1 MKEGLLELKGA
12 QKHENS
18 MVCEISQPKIAPAK
32 MALGCEMISQP
43 KALLCETL
51 LWHTSAILQPPT
63 SFHSCEM
70 GCEIPKALKLQFL
83 QPQGSCC
90 EIKPWLRNSPLAA
103 KCFLNLIAPSA
114 KIFAAAKPPLGTRVP
129 FRSPPLHFAVAKWA
143 AKSPKL

>member
-51 LWHTSAILQPPT
+51 LWHTSAISQ
-63 SFHSCEM
+63 HSTL
-70 GCEIPKALKLQFL
+70 ISQ
-83 QPQGSCC
+83 
-90 EIKPWLRNSPLAA
+90 LRNGLRKGLR
-103 KCFLNLIAPSA
+103 KC
-114 KIFAAAKPPLGTRVP
+114 P
-129 FRSPPLHFAVAKWA
+129 FA
-143 AKSPKL
+143 AKSTLLCEN